1 MVNLAILLVVI
12 VSFIVASEAF
22 RTPAAVANHNSFSYR
37 RNWISSSVK
46 IQHIKSPY
54 HNKERHNKLVLTS
67 VVGRSIYTDNY
78 LGKRSTVW
86 KAVMVNIVDLIS
98 DVRLGQ
104 YGPYLLVLLLLP
116 FIHFYKVLTSKVS
129 GRIENKFPVYEC
141 DQCLYQMR
149 PAKDTI
155 SLFFADSLFRC
166 PRCGSKGNAFFDIDD
181 PSDPRY
187 HKRLQRLGK
196 G

>member
-1 MVNLAILLVVI
+1 
-12 VSFIVASEAF
+12 
-22 RTPAAVANHNSFSYR
+22 
-37 RNWISSSVK
+37 
-46 IQHIKSPY
+46 
-54 HNKERHNKLVLTS
+54 
-67 VVGRSIYTDNY
+67 
-78 LGKRSTVW
+78 
-86 KAVMVNIVDLIS
+86 MVNIVDLIS

-166 PRCGSKGNAFFDIDD
+166 PRCGSKGHAFFDIDD

-187 HKRLQRLGK
+187 HKRLQRLAK
-196 G
+196 GMMKDKIA